1 MPDFIT
7 DNLRLA
13 LPRLGQRLK
22 GFDHPDA
29 LLTGPETRSSAPVR
43 ILRNPRR
50 QSAFAGLYPLGEGA
64 GYAGG
69 IVSAAVDG
77 LCAEW
82 ISTKPKN
89 GGTAMN
95 TKRLV
100 TVAVLIALYTVLSL
114 FSANLGLIK
123 LTFESFPV
131 LVASLMFGWVDG
143 LLVGAGGGLLN
154 QMLTYGFTVTTLM
167 WILPNAVR
175 GLLVGLYAKKHGLD
189 LTMKQTAGIVLA
201 TSLLVTA
208 LNTVALYIDSQIF
221 HYPISLTVGAIALR
235 FLSSVVMAAV
245 YTLVTPRTVALLH
258 RANASPRN
266 NHE

>member
-1 MPDFIT
+1 
-7 DNLRLA
+7 
-13 LPRLGQRLK
+13 
-22 GFDHPDA
+22 
-29 LLTGPETRSSAPVR
+29 
-43 ILRNPRR
+43 
-50 QSAFAGLYPLGEGA
+50 
-64 GYAGG
+64 
-69 IVSAAVDG
+69 
-77 LCAEW
+77 
-82 ISTKPKN
+82 
-89 GGTAMN
+89 MN

-114 FSANLGLIK
+114 FSASLGLIK

-143 LLVGAGGGLLN
+143 LLVGAVGGFLN

-167 WILPNAVR
+167 S
-175 GLLVGLYAKKHGLD
+175 
-189 LTMKQTAGIVLA
+189 MKQTAGIVLA

-235 FLSSVVMAAV
+235 FLSSVVMAAI
-245 YTLVTPRTVALLH
+245 YTLVTPRTVALLR
-258 RANASPRN
+258 RAGASAR

>member
-1 MPDFIT
+1 
-7 DNLRLA
+7 
-13 LPRLGQRLK
+13 
-22 GFDHPDA
+22 
-29 LLTGPETRSSAPVR
+29 
-43 ILRNPRR
+43 
-50 QSAFAGLYPLGEGA
+50 
-64 GYAGG
+64 
-69 IVSAAVDG
+69 
-77 LCAEW
+77 
-82 ISTKPKN
+82 
-89 GGTAMN
+89 MN

-114 FSANLGLIK
+114 FSANLGL
-123 LTFESFPV
+123 TFESFPV

-143 LLVGAGGGLLN
+143 LLVGAVGGLLN

>member
-1 MPDFIT
+1 
-7 DNLRLA
+7 
-13 LPRLGQRLK
+13 
-22 GFDHPDA
+22 
-29 LLTGPETRSSAPVR
+29 
-43 ILRNPRR
+43 
-50 QSAFAGLYPLGEGA
+50 
-64 GYAGG
+64 
-69 IVSAAVDG
+69 
-77 LCAEW
+77 
-82 ISTKPKN
+82 
-89 GGTAMN
+89 MN

-114 FSANLGLIK
+114 FSASLGLIK

-143 LLVGAGGGLLN
+143 LLVGAVGGFLN

-167 WILPNAVR
+167 W
-175 GLLVGLYAKKHGLD
+175 
-189 LTMKQTAGIVLA
+189 MKQTAGIVLA

-235 FLSSVVMAAV
+235 FLSSVVMAAI
-245 YTLVTPRTVALLH
+245 YTLVTPRTVALLR
-258 RANASPRN
+258 RAGASAR

>member
-1 MPDFIT
+1 
-7 DNLRLA
+7 
-13 LPRLGQRLK
+13 
-22 GFDHPDA
+22 
-29 LLTGPETRSSAPVR
+29 
-43 ILRNPRR
+43 
-50 QSAFAGLYPLGEGA
+50 
-64 GYAGG
+64 
-69 IVSAAVDG
+69 
-77 LCAEW
+77 
-82 ISTKPKN
+82 
-89 GGTAMN
+89 MN

-143 LLVGAGGGLLN
+143 LLVGAVRGLLN

-235 FLSSVVMAAV
+235 FLSSVVMAAI

>member
-1 MPDFIT
+1 
-7 DNLRLA
+7 
-13 LPRLGQRLK
+13 
-22 GFDHPDA
+22 
-29 LLTGPETRSSAPVR
+29 
-43 ILRNPRR
+43 
-50 QSAFAGLYPLGEGA
+50 
-64 GYAGG
+64 
-69 IVSAAVDG
+69 
-77 LCAEW
+77 
-82 ISTKPKN
+82 
-89 GGTAMN
+89 MN

-131 LVASLMFGWVDG
+131 LVAG
-143 LLVGAGGGLLN
+143 LLVGAVGGLLN

-235 FLSSVVMAAV
+235 FLSSVVMAAI

>member
-1 MPDFIT
+1 
-7 DNLRLA
+7 
-13 LPRLGQRLK
+13 
-22 GFDHPDA
+22 
-29 LLTGPETRSSAPVR
+29 
-43 ILRNPRR
+43 
-50 QSAFAGLYPLGEGA
+50 
-64 GYAGG
+64 
-69 IVSAAVDG
+69 
-77 LCAEW
+77 
-82 ISTKPKN
+82 
-89 GGTAMN
+89 MN

-131 LVASLMFGWVDG
+131 LV
-143 LLVGAGGGLLN
+143 GGLLN

-235 FLSSVVMAAV
+235 FLSSVVMAAI

>member
-1 MPDFIT
+1 MTALYLP
-7 DNLRLA
+7 LARLA
-13 LPRLGQRLK
+13 IEIGTVKLSLGSLPVTVL
-22 GFDHPDA
+22 A
-29 LLTGPETRSSAPVR
+29 LLTGPVEAA
-43 ILRNPRR
+43 L
-50 QSAFAGLYPLGEGA
+50 AAALGE
-64 GYAGG
+64 
-69 IVSAAVDG
+69 
-77 LCAEW
+77 
-82 ISTKPKN
+82 
-89 GGTAMN
+89 
-95 TKRLV
+95 
-100 TVAVLIALYTVLSL
+100 
-114 FSANLGLIK
+114 
-123 LTFESFPV
+123 
-131 LVASLMFGWVDG
+131 
-143 LLVGAGGGLLN
+143 LLK

-167 WILPNAVR
+167 WIFPNAVR

>member
-1 MPDFIT
+1 
-7 DNLRLA
+7 
-13 LPRLGQRLK
+13 
-22 GFDHPDA
+22 
-29 LLTGPETRSSAPVR
+29 
-43 ILRNPRR
+43 
-50 QSAFAGLYPLGEGA
+50 
-64 GYAGG
+64 
-69 IVSAAVDG
+69 
-77 LCAEW
+77 
-82 ISTKPKN
+82 
-89 GGTAMN
+89 MN

-143 LLVGAGGGLLN
+143 LLN
-154 QMLTYGFTVTTLM
+154 QMLNYGFTVTTLM

-235 FLSSVVMAAV
+235 FLSSVVMAAI

-258 RANASPRN
+258 RANASPRS

>member
-1 MPDFIT
+1 
-7 DNLRLA
+7 
-13 LPRLGQRLK
+13 
-22 GFDHPDA
+22 
-29 LLTGPETRSSAPVR
+29 
-43 ILRNPRR
+43 
-50 QSAFAGLYPLGEGA
+50 
-64 GYAGG
+64 
-69 IVSAAVDG
+69 
-77 LCAEW
+77 
-82 ISTKPKN
+82 
-89 GGTAMN
+89 MN

-131 LVASLMFGWVDG
+131 LVASLMFGWV
-143 LLVGAGGGLLN
+143 GGLLN
-154 QMLTYGFTVTTLM
+154 QMLNYGFTVTTLM

-235 FLSSVVMAAV
+235 FLSSVVMAAI

-258 RANASPRN
+258 RANASPRS

>member
-1 MPDFIT
+1 
-7 DNLRLA
+7 
-13 LPRLGQRLK
+13 
-22 GFDHPDA
+22 
-29 LLTGPETRSSAPVR
+29 
-43 ILRNPRR
+43 
-50 QSAFAGLYPLGEGA
+50 
-64 GYAGG
+64 
-69 IVSAAVDG
+69 
-77 LCAEW
+77 
-82 ISTKPKN
+82 
-89 GGTAMN
+89 MN

-143 LLVGAGGGLLN
+143 LLVGAVGGLLN

-221 HYPISLTVGAIALR
+221 HYPISLTVGALALR
-235 FLSSVVMAAV
+235 FLSSVVMAAI

>member
-1 MPDFIT
+1 
-7 DNLRLA
+7 
-13 LPRLGQRLK
+13 
-22 GFDHPDA
+22 
-29 LLTGPETRSSAPVR
+29 
-43 ILRNPRR
+43 
-50 QSAFAGLYPLGEGA
+50 
-64 GYAGG
+64 
-69 IVSAAVDG
+69 
-77 LCAEW
+77 
-82 ISTKPKN
+82 
-89 GGTAMN
+89 MN

-143 LLVGAGGGLLN
+143 LLVGAVGGLLN

-235 FLSSVVMAAV
+235 FLSSVVMAAI
-245 YTLVTPRTVALLH
+245 YTLVTHAPGADTPCPKNCISVCLAARRRRGSMFCTKPSD
-258 RANASPRN
+258 RISPARP
-266 NHE
+266 